1 MWRNHIRGLI
11 MLDFLE
17 GAGGRDG
24 VMWNRTWQFLQDEK
38 NQRMLTLIGGGLVVV
53 VGGLWTAFVYFFSAP
68 EAKPGPPQKQIEAEC
83 GSVAIGGDVS
93 GATITAGSTGN
104 CPKRGP

>member
-1 MWRNHIRGLI
+1 MRGG
-11 MLDFLE
+11 
-17 GAGGRDG
+17 GAD
-24 VMWNRTWQFLQDEK
+24 MWNRIWQFLQDEK

-53 VGGLWTAFVYFFSAP
+53 VGGLWTAFVYFFPAP

-93 GATITAGSTGN
+93 GATITAGNTGN
-104 CPKRGP
+104 CPKPER